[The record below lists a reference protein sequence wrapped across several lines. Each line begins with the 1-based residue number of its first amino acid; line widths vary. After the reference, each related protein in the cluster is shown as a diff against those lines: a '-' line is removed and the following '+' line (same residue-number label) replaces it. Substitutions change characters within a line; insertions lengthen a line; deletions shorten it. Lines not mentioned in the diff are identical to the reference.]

1 MEESAA
7 VESLEELGLTG
18 YEAKV
23 FIALQKLGVG
33 TASDVDDIA
42 DVPRSQ
48 VYSAAESLEDRGLVE
63 VQQSN
68 PLRYR
73 PVSIEAAR
81 STLRERFEREQDR
94 AFEYVETVREQHSD
108 GDEEQEDI
116 WTVRGRD
123 RIADRIVELVEGAEE
138 SVLFGAPHV
147 DLLTPDIEA
156 AIRDAAAD
164 GKQVTVISADEGVRD
179 RFADFDGIVATAP
192 PPAFR
197 HDSSAG
203 RVVHT
208 DDDAVLISVLGEE
221 SIADINRETAFWSSD
236 TNFASVLV
244 QIMQSSLGPF
254 EN

>member
-1 MEESAA
+1 MDESAA
-7 VESLEELGLTG
+7 VESLERLGLTG

-23 FIALQKLGVG
+23 FIALQKLGIG
-33 TASDVDDIA
+33 TASDVDGIA

-68 PLRYR
+68 PMRYR
-73 PVSIEAAR
+73 PVSIETAR

-116 WTVRGRD
+116 WTVRGQD
-123 RIADRIVELVEGAEE
+123 RVTDRIVELIEGADE
-138 SVLFGAPHV
+138 SVVFGAPHV
-147 DLLTPDIEA
+147 DLVGPDIEA
-156 AIRDAAAD
+156 ALRESAD
-164 GKQVTVISADEGVRD
+164 TGKQVTVISADEGVRD
-179 RFADFDGIVATAP
+179 RFADHGGIVATAP

-208 DDDAVLISVLGEE
+208 DDDGVLISVLGEE
-221 SIADINRETAFWSSD
+221 PIPGINRETAFWSRE

-244 QIMQSSLGPF
+244 QIMRSSLGPF
-254 EN
+254 EA